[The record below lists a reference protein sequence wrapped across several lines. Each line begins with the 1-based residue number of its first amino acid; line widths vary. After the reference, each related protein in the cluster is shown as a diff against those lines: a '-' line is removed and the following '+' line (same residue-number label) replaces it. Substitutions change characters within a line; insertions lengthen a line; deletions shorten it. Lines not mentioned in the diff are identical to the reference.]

1 MSAFPRRLG
10 LGLAF
15 HISPLKQCISLRV
28 ASRSSSS
35 SSSSASTLRDQLGM
49 FPEYSAAQ
57 ADITSGKFKRALPAM
72 QRMHEVVSSAMGA
85 SSTLAGLVARDRA
98 TLLQHTGNFDEAGK
112 LLIAAKEN
120 TTDELEVIRMLQ
132 HLARNRMLQGD
143 FARAAQ
149 EADEGVSR
157 CENAKAEVL
166 PLPLI
171 AASYSMRGLCALH
184 TQDWDDAEEYLQL
197 ASRWSQS
204 PLTHLVALHNLGCA
218 HWALLEQDEQHEQR
232 LRVDSRQLSIL
243 QGKLWVGRGPVGET
257 TLEKLELSSQDES
270 SAREALGYWDEALD
284 EALKGE
290 GEGDPVSA
298 ASAMCGP
305 MGGAASMLGP
315 DMQDTVRTVPS
326 ALAGAGTVTKTKKSR
341 IRSDDEILA
350 ERLADCTFAVAYA
363 ATLCNTSIAT
373 GHLGNK
379 SRATELLSSA
389 LQALEVHKTDLRAQP
404 MLGRVLSL
412 VAYENMANSNA
423 VTAEGLFRAS
433 MEHLQS
439 PCALYDQRWSHEL
452 GITRGGYGV
461 LLSKWDK
468 READS
473 KRELAEGQRLVAESQ
488 AWGGGRAMPPSYLFP
503 PL

>member
-1 MSAFPRRLG
+1 MSAFPRRLR
-10 LGLAF
+10 F

-57 ADITSGKFKRALPAM
+57 ADITSGKFKQALPAM

-98 TLLQHTGNFDEAGK
+98 TLLQLTGNFDEAGK

-132 HLARNRMLQGD
+132 HLTRNRMLQGD
-143 FARAAQ
+143 FAGAAQ

-157 CENAKAEVL
+157 CENAEAEVL

-197 ASRWSQS
+197 AARWSQS

-232 LRVDSRQLSIL
+232 LRVDSRQLTIL
-243 QGKLWVGRGPVGET
+243 QGKLWVGRGPVSVGET
-257 TLEKLELSSQDES
+257 EKLSTQDES
-270 SAREALGYWDEALD
+270 GAKEALGYWDEALD

-290 GEGDPVSA
+290 GEGDPASA

-315 DMQDTVRTVPS
+315 EMQDTVRTVSP
-326 ALAGAGTVTKTKKSR
+326 AGGNGTVTKTKKSR

-350 ERLADCTFAVAYA
+350 ARLADCTFAVAYA

-389 LQALEVHKTDLRAQP
+389 LQALEAHKADLRARP

-439 PCALYDQRWSHEL
+439 PYALYDQRWSHEL

-488 AWGGGRAMPPSYLFP
+488 VWGGGRAMPPSYLFP